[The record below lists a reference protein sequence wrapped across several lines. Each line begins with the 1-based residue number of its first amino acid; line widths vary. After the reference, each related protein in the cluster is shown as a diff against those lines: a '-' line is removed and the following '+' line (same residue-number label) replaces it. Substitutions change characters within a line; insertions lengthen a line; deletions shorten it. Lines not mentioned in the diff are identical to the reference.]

1 MTPLTRTTGP
11 QLTLS
16 HPVVWPL
23 PNLYSRCS
31 TFIVGKKFS
40 SLPLLA
46 MVKLSCCPL
55 CSSSK
60 NTRWQL
66 KLDKKKQMLMKG
78 TSFFPF
84 NSYLSNQGVL
94 TLFSRGFEML
104 TKIFNSVHGW
114 LTILCSRSPKS
125 DIMTVRR
132 RHCPLFS
139 IHGLPKSASIHVKQ
153 LRNNKDKA
161 QKQNISCF

>member
-78 TSFFPF
+78 TSFFSF
-84 NSYLSNQGVL
+84 NSYLSNQGVRP
-94 TLFSRGFEML
+94 LFSQGFELL

-114 LTILCSRSPKS
+114 LTILCSLKIPQEWYNDGAPPPLS
-125 DIMTVRR
+125 
-132 RHCPLFS
+132 PLFHSWFTKIS
-139 IHGLPKSASIHVKQ
+139 INTCQAASK
-153 LRNNKDKA
+153 
-161 QKQNISCF
+161 